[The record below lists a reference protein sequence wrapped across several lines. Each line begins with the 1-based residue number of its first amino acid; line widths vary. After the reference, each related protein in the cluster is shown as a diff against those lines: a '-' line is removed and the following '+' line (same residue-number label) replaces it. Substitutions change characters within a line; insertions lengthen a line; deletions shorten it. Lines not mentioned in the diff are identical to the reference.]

1 MEVIQELNIN
11 VTITDLESEQERSS
25 VRQDEVSRETNSLSE
40 VTEINTSTP
49 AESSQ
54 IPVPI
59 DNTNI
64 NSPLGSEEEVHTFN
78 NRPEESPPP
87 YTSGPNPLQY
97 SQRFGGECSLPGY
110 NDISNRSSF
119 GQSTDQQ
126 LYLLNQQGQ
135 MVPVHL
141 PGQIV
146 YGNTDTLRSN
156 EQIMSTNGRSTV
168 VSLRTIIS
176 LAASGRS
183 NSLHF
188 NLRLCIG
195 IFIFIYTYREY
206 LICLSSNLYKS
217 LLVFLDDNCDQQPS
231 NEYPTHHKIENSK
244 E

>member
-11 VTITDLESEQERSS
+11 VSITDLETEQERSS
-25 VRQDEVSRETNSLSE
+25 VRQDEVSRETNRLSE
-40 VTEINTSTP
+40 VTQINTPTP

-54 IPVPI
+54 IPAPI
-59 DNTNI
+59 DNNNI
-64 NSPLGSEEEVHTFN
+64 NSPLSSEEEVHTFN
-78 NRPEESPPP
+78 TRPEESPPP

-97 SQRFGGECSLPGY
+97 SHGFGGECSLPGY

-119 GQSTDQQ
+119 GQSPDQQ

-146 YGNTDTLRSN
+146 YGNNTLRSN

-176 LAASGRS
+176 VKCIRTIGKQIFGTLTCVLCLVESA
-183 NSLHF
+183 SLHRRVHYRRFHCIVF
-188 NLRLCIG
+188 NLPLS
-195 IFIFIYTYREY
+195 IYSTM
-206 LICLSSNLYKS
+206 YK
-217 LLVFLDDNCDQQPS
+217 C
-231 NEYPTHHKIENSK
+231 
-244 E
+244 